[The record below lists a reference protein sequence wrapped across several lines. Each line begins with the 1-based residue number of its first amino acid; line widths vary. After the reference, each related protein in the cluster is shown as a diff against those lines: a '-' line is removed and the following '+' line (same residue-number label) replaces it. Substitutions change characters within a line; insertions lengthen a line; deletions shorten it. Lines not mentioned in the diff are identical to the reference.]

1 MEFIPGRPMLSIN
14 TTYTTNPNELMA
26 ICFKDFLITD
36 FSQTTNLRGEICSLK
51 YILSNYSDK
60 YEIRDAIKNT
70 LEKLYSNY
78 FENVLVIV
86 DMEDGESTISYTI
99 NISGYQNSIQY
110 VLSQVI
116 SESNKEIL
124 NYDEIIHDFRKDI
137 RRA

>member
-51 YILSNYSDK
+51 YILSNYADK

-86 DMEDGESTISYTI
+86 DMEDGESTVSYTI
-99 NISGYQNSIQY
+99 NIAGYQNSIQY

>member
-86 DMEDGESTISYTI
+86 DMEDGESNVSYTI
-99 NISGYQNSIQY
+99 NIAGYQNSIQY

>member
-86 DMEDGESTISYTI
+86 DMEDGESTVSYTI
-99 NISGYQNSIQY
+99 NIAGYQNSIQY

>member
-86 DMEDGESTISYTI
+86 DMEDGESTVSYTI
-99 NISGYQNSIQY
+99 NIAGYQNSVQY

>member
-1 MEFIPGRPMLSIN
+1 MEFIPGSPMLSIN

-51 YILSNYSDK
+51 YILSNYSD
-60 YEIRDAIKNT
+60 N
-70 LEKLYSNY
+70 

-86 DMEDGESTISYTI
+86 DMEDGESTVSYTI
-99 NISGYQNSIQY
+99 NIAGYQNSIQY

>member
-1 MEFIPGRPMLSIN
+1 MEFIPGRPMLSAN
-14 TTYTTNPNELMA
+14 TTYTINPNELMA

-36 FSQTTNLRGEICSLK
+36 FSQTTTLRGEICSLK

-60 YEIRDAIKNT
+60 YEIRDAIKTT
-70 LEKLYSNY
+70 LERLYVNY

-86 DMEDGESTISYTI
+86 DMEDGESTVSYTI
-99 NISGYQNSIQY
+99 NIAGYQNGTQY

-124 NYDEIIHDFRKDI
+124 NYDEIIHDFRKDL